1 MSYSY
6 NDLKSLQAEQQKWV
20 KKAEDYHK
28 LAEAAKEARD
38 GLDSALQNLKTAL
51 SRLGNSVWSG
61 PDAEACRGTIEEILA
76 EMGKQRSSLQQT
88 MTTMSLQEQKARERA
103 REIGEK
109 IMYEVLPNMSFGG
122 KVATTVDYYL

>member
-6 NDLKSLQAEQQKWV
+6 NDLKSLQAEQQNWV
-20 KKAEDYHK
+20 KKAEDDHK
-28 LAEAAKEARD
+28 LAEAAKEARG